1 MIFFKLQFIEI
12 LLHIRTLSFVEQ
24 RNGLTNYKNCPCAY
38 WNVLLWDNIL
48 KDNAIFCS
56 NINKYMFN
64 NFCKNHCTEEQSDII
79 FTRISQGDTHIN
91 YKNFDSFLRLL
102 KDSEYIN
109 IINTLIDDL
118 SIINKHSVTKSISL
132 VHDKNFFIKRSKS
145 CPTIIKYSNK
155 YIKPKKVNNFD
166 VIKFIK
172 NIFVAVFNKLNIDKC
187 YS

>member
-1 MIFFKLQFIEI
+1 MLNNLWIKY
-12 LLHIRTLSFVEQ
+12 
-24 RNGLTNYKNCPCAY
+24 TNPCVY

-48 KDNAIFCS
+48 KDNSIFCV

-91 YKNFDSFLRLL
+91 YKNFDTFLRLL

-132 VHDKNFFIKRSKS
+132 VHDKIFKKSK
-145 CPTIIKYSNK
+145 
-155 YIKPKKVNNFD
+155 
-166 VIKFIK
+166 
-172 NIFVAVFNKLNIDKC
+172 FVQQLLNILINILNQK
-187 YS
+187 SK

>member
-12 LLHIRTLSFVEQ
+12 LLHIKTLSFVEQ
-24 RNGLTNYKNCPCAY
+24 RNGLTKYKNCPCAY

-48 KDNAIFCS
+48 KDNSIFCA

-64 NFCKNHCTEEQSDII
+64 NFCKNHCTQEQSNII

-109 IINTLIDDL
+109 IINTLVNDL
-118 SIINKHSVTKSISL
+118 TYNNISL
-132 VHDKNFFIKRSKS
+132 KNISFNDNFLIKKSKS
-145 CPTIIKYSNK
+145 CPAIIKYSNK
-155 YIKPKKVNNFD
+155 YINVKKTNNFNFF
-166 VIKFIK
+166 KFII
-172 NIFVAVFNKLNIDKC
+172 NIFSHIFSKLNIDKC
-187 YS
+187 YC